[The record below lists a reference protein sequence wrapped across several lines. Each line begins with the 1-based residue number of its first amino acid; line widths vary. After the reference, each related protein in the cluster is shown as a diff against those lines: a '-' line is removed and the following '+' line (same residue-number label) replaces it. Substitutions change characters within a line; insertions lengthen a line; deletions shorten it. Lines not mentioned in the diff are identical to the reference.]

1 MTLEMTEIMCI
12 LLANSKTMLT
22 VTSLYF
28 NTASYSNK
36 LTASDMTQTP
46 RCAKSTRDA
55 EMDMALLL
63 AKLT

>member
-28 NTASYSNK
+28 NTASYSK

-46 RCAKSTRDA
+46 RCAKSTHDA